1 MAGATF
7 KKKNRNRSRKTYPYL
22 IKKPSYTFTADK
34 EVVMEVGSV
43 SFSAETG
50 PVVWTFTESFKEIP
64 VVTAISVDSQNGNE
78 AAVNIFVSSVSATSV
93 SFESSSEFT
102 GTVDFHAIFIGS

>member
-22 IKKPSYTFTADK
+22 IKKPNYTFTADK
-34 EVVMEVGSV
+34 EVVIEVGSV
-43 SFSAETG
+43 SFSNETG
-50 PVVWTFTESFKEIP
+50 PVTWTFTESFKETPI
-64 VVTAISVDSQNGNE
+64 VTAISVDSENNSE
-78 AAVNIFVSSVSATSV
+78 ADVNIFVSSVSATSV
-93 SFESSSEFT
+93 SFESSHEFT